1 MTQLRY
7 APAREED
14 IPAIFAQA
22 KAVFDA
28 YEDVEHIPYD
38 RVMDW
43 MRRKIA
49 GHLTEYRR
57 IYHGEELA
65 GYYRF
70 APAEGKME
78 LDDLYILPAYR
89 GQGIGSAVLRDC
101 LAATEKPVFLYVFT
115 RNVRARALYERL
127 GFRTVQEVG
136 ATRLILER
144 AGGREAP

>member
-22 KAVFDA
+22 KAVIDA

-57 IYHGEELA
+57 ICRGEELA

>member
-1 MTQLRY
+1 MMQLRY

-22 KAVFDA
+22 KAVIDA

-57 IYHGEELA
+57 IYRGEKLT

-89 GQGIGSAVLRDC
+89 GQGIGNAVLRGC

-115 RNVRARALYERL
+115 RNVRARALHERL

>member
-1 MTQLRY
+1 MIQLRY

-22 KAVFDA
+22 KALVDA
-28 YEDVEHIPYD
+28 YEDVERIPYD
-38 RVMDW
+38 QVMGW

-49 GHLTEYRR
+49 GHLEEYRR
-57 IYHGEELA
+57 IYRGEELV
-65 GYYRF
+65 GYYRL

-78 LDDLYILPAYR
+78 LDDFYILPACR
-89 GQGIGSAVLRDC
+89 GQGVGTTVLTDC
-101 LAATEKPVFLYVFT
+101 LATTELPVFLYVFT
-115 RNVRARALYERL
+115 KNVRARALYERL
-127 GFRTVQEVG
+127 GFREVQAVG

>member
-22 KAVFDA
+22 KAVIDA

-57 IYHGEELA
+57 IYRGESWRA
-65 GYYRF
+65 ITASPRR
-70 APAEGKME
+70 
-78 LDDLYILPAYR
+78 R
-89 GQGIGSAVLRDC
+89 GRWSWTTCTSSRRTGGRASEARC
-101 LAATEKPVFLYVFT
+101 FGTAWPPRKSRYSLYVFT

>member
-1 MTQLRY
+1 MQQLRY
-7 APAREED
+7 APARAED
-14 IPAIFAQA
+14 VPVIFDQA
-22 KAVFDA
+22 KALVDA
-28 YEDVEHIPYD
+28 YEDVERIPYD

-57 IYHGEELA
+57 VYRGEELA

-89 GQGIGSAVLRDC
+89 GQGVGTAVLRDC
-101 LAATEKPVFLYVFT
+101 LAAAEKPVFLYVFT

-127 GFRTVQEVG
+127 GFREVQAVD

>member
-1 MTQLRY
+1 MQQLRY
-7 APAREED
+7 APARAED
-14 IPAIFAQA
+14 VPVIFDQA
-22 KAVFDA
+22 KALVDA
-28 YEDVEHIPYD
+28 YEDVERIPYD

-49 GHLTEYRR
+49 GRLMEYRR
-57 IYHGEELA
+57 IYRGEELA

-89 GQGIGSAVLRDC
+89 GQGVGTAVLRDC

-115 RNVRARALYERL
+115 GNVRARALYERL
-127 GFRTVQEVG
+127 GFREVQAVG

>member
-7 APAREED
+7 APAQEED
-14 IPAIFAQA
+14 IPTIFAQA
-22 KAVFDA
+22 KAVIDA
-28 YEDVEHIPYD
+28 YEDVEHFPYD
-38 RVMDW
+38 RV
-43 MRRKIA
+43 I
-49 GHLTEYRR
+49 YR
-57 IYHGEELA
+57 GEELT